1 VRIFDPRDKRHLD
14 DAQEKALDV
23 LFEAILPG
31 TDTSPGAR
39 DAKAARYVSVML
51 AVDDPRYYEIPP
63 WRELY
68 EQALPALDS
77 ASEALNAG
85 RKVAD
90 LGPGE
95 ATSLLRSLASGTL
108 EGLPPGLDQ
117 KRLFSTLRGH
127 CIEGCF
133 ADPRWGGN
141 DDAVI
146 WRWFG
151 YAKPAEEFS
160 RQGAG

>member
-1 VRIFDPRDKRHLD
+1 VRIFDPRGRRHLD

-51 AVDDPRYYEIPP
+51 AVDDPGYYEIPP
-63 WRELY
+63 WRDLY
-68 EQALPALDS
+68 GQALPALDS
-77 ASEALNAG
+77 ASEALNDG
-85 RKVAD
+85 RKVAE
-90 LGPGE
+90 LGPDE
-95 ATSLLRSLASGTL
+95 AKALLQSLAAGALEQIPGT
-108 EGLPPGLDQ
+108 LDQ
-117 KRLFSTLRGH
+117 KQLFATLRGH

-141 DDAVI
+141 DGEVI

-151 YAKPAEEFS
+151 YAKPAGDFS
-160 RQGAG
+160 RQGTT